1 MSKDTEAIITAIK
14 MLHEEHKARVML
26 FADKEKRAGIEKA
39 FDDFGDNTERII
51 EGIYE
56 D

>member
-14 MLHEEHKARVML
+14 MLHEEHKAMVML
-26 FADKEKRAGIEKA
+26 FVSENKRAGIEKA
-39 FDDFGDNTERII
+39 FDDFWDNTERII
-51 EGIYE
+51 ESIYE